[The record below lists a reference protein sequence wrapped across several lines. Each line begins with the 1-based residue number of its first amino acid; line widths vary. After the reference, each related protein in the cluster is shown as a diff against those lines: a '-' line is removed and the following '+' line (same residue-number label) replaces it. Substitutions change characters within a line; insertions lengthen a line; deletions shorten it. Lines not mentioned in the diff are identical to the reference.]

1 MQIGEA
7 AKRCGVGVETIRFYE
22 REGLL
27 PEPKRKNSGY
37 RVYGEV
43 ELHRLRFIRH
53 AKDLGFSLGEI
64 RQVLAERGT
73 GQCPCGTVIK
83 LAERHLAEVD
93 AQIARLTTF
102 RAELIRSLSE
112 WKTRGQQTASVG
124 TICDLIERTMLE
136 ADASIKGLD
145 STRGTRVQNR
155 LSRNDRKV

>member
-37 RVYGEV
+37 RIYGEG

-64 RQVLAERGT
+64 RQVLSERRT

-83 LAERHLAEVD
+83 LAEGHLAEVD
-93 AQIARLTTF
+93 AQIARLTAF

-112 WKTRGQQTASVG
+112 WKERGQQTASAG
-124 TICDLIERTMLE
+124 TICDLIERTMIE
-136 ADASIKGLD
+136 ATASTKGLG
-145 STRGTRVQNR
+145 STRGTRVQNH
-155 LSRNDRKV
+155 LSRKERKV